1 MDYAEGSEHV
11 FDWHDDPYWRS
22 RRLSPAQIQ
31 VHDIRLEVSRR
42 DVGAMLEMR
51 EVLSSSLLPALEG
64 RDALANNLS
73 IQEATRHERVQI
85 KTLAQE
91 FGWLQVLRSND
102 VQKSI
107 TDSQETRKCRWIH
120 MYAIERTSKEVG

>member
-1 MDYAEGSEHV
+1 MDYTKGSEHV
-11 FDWHDDPYWRS
+11 YDWHDDPYWRS

-31 VHDIRLEVSRR
+31 VYDIRLEGRR

-51 EVLSSSLLPALEG
+51 EVLSSSLLPALER
-64 RDALANNLS
+64 RDELANDLS
-73 IQEATRHERVQI
+73 IQEATRHEQVQI

-91 FGWLQVLRSND
+91 FGWLQVLRSNT

-107 TDSQETRKCRWIH
+107 NDSQESRKCRWIH
-120 MYAIERTSKEVG
+120 MYAIQCRSKQVG